1 MSNPISP
8 RQAGCSTSHRVSSLW
23 VQQLSSQVSRLEK
36 GGHYVELICK
46 VFATKLFSSSSN
58 HSQTGSKKCC
68 RQEKGSDHKCFYCF
82 YIFSKT
88 WCVFN
93 IYYFFSFLWISF
105 FPTNFVSKFL
115 VKLQTLHWVVN
126 LELSF
131 ILWIEK
137 MLQIIVFFKRKSLM
151 GWQQNTFFATNI
163 RQYLNTLKFNHFWQV
178 TKKAQGTR
186 SF

>member
-93 IYYFFSFLWISF
+93 IYYFFSFHFQFCFKVSSQIA
-105 FPTNFVSKFL
+105 NFALSGQLGIKF
-115 VKLQTLHWVVN
+115 H
-126 LELSF
+126 
-131 ILWIEK
+131 
-137 MLQIIVFFKRKSLM
+137 SLD
-151 GWQQNTFFATNI
+151 WKNVANYCLF
-163 RQYLNTLKFNHFWQV
+163 
-178 TKKAQGTR
+178 
-186 SF
+186 